1 MKFSE
6 RIYKMPLYF
15 FEELDRLKKEY
26 GEEVIDFGIGD
37 PDLPTDERII
47 EALCEASKNPRYHK
61 YSPYQGFRELRL
73 KIKEWYEKRF
83 EVKLDEDKEVLVLIG
98 SKEGLSHLPYVI
110 LDEGDY
116 AIIPSPSYPAYK
128 NACRMA
134 KAEIYEVFLPEENDF
149 YPDLSSIPDEIL
161 MRTKIFYINYPNNP
175 TGQTTNPEFFKEIL
189 KLAEK
194 YDFLVVNDFVY
205 SEIYYKEPPESILK
219 YDTEKKFSIEIHS
232 FSKTFNMTGWRLG
245 FCVGNHEVVDNLLKF
260 KSTIDN
266 CQFGAIQEAGIK
278 ALSLADE
285 IGKKMRNI
293 YKKRKE
299 KVLEFLKNKN
309 IEFFEP
315 KATFYIWAK
324 PPENSFDFCINTLKN
339 TKVLITP
346 GEGFGEG
353 GRDFMRFSL
362 TVSDDKIKTALE
374 RLDMLL

>member
-1 MKFSE
+1 MKLSE

-37 PDLPTDERII
+37 PDIPTDERII
-47 EALCEASKNPRYHK
+47 EALCRAAKNPKYHK
-61 YSPYQGFRELRL
+61 YSPYQGFKELRK
-73 KIKEWYEKRF
+73 KIGEWYEKRF
-83 EVKLDEDKEVLVLIG
+83 GVKLDEDKEILILIG

-110 LDEGDY
+110 IDEGDY

-128 NACRMA
+128 NACKMA
-134 KAEIYEVFLPEENDF
+134 KAEIFEIFLSEKNEF

-161 MRTKIFYINYPNNP
+161 MRTKLFYINYPNNP
-175 TGQTTNPEFFKEIL
+175 TGQTTNPEFFKDIL
-189 KLAEK
+189 RLAEK

-219 YDTEKKFSIEIHS
+219 YDKEKKFSIEVHS

-245 FCVGNHEVVDNLLKF
+245 FCTGNQEVINSLLKF

-266 CQFGAIQEAGIK
+266 SQFGAIQEAGIT
-278 ALSLADE
+278 ALSLVDE
-285 IGKKMRNI
+285 IGEKMRSI

-299 KVLEFLKNKN
+299 KVLQFLKIKK
-309 IEFFEP
+309 IDFFEP

-324 PPENSFDFCINTLKN
+324 TQGDSYDFCINILKK

-346 GEGFGEG
+346 GEGFGDG
-353 GRDFMRFSL
+353 GKGFMRFSL
-362 TVSDDKIKTALE
+362 TVPDEKIEEALK
-374 RLDMLL
+374 RLEKI

>member
-1 MKFSE
+1 
-6 RIYKMPLYF
+6 MPLYF

-47 EALCEASKNPRYHK
+47 NSLCEACKNPRYHR
-61 YSPYQGFRELRL
+61 YSPYQGFKELRE
-73 KIKEWYEKRF
+73 KVKEWYDKRF
-83 EVKLDEDKEVLVLIG
+83 EIKLDEDKEVLVLIG

-134 KAEIYEVFLPEENDF
+134 KAEIYEVFSSEENDF

-219 YDTEKKFSIEIHS
+219 YDREKRFSLEVHS

-245 FCVGNHEVVDNLLKF
+245 FCVGNHEVIDNLLRF

-266 CQFGAIQEAGIK
+266 SQFGAIQEAGIT
-278 ALSLADE
+278 ALSLVDE
-285 IGKKMRNI
+285 IGENMRNI
-293 YKKRKE
+293 YRKRKE
-299 KVLEFLKNKN
+299 KVLNFLKGKN

-315 KATFYIWAK
+315 RATFYIWAK
-324 PPENSFDFCINTLKN
+324 TPADSYEFCINTLKK

-353 GRDFMRFSL
+353 GKGFMRFSL
-362 TVSDDKIKTALE
+362 TVSEEKIDIALK
-374 RLDMLL
+374 RLEQVSK